1 MLTNGRFGPN
11 LVAYCQQTLTSP
23 WICSPKS
30 QLPHI
35 PLAACTCL
43 QEVLPAMKLVK
54 YYAWERFFEDKIAT
68 IRNSERRLMIWN
80 CAIKVINV
88 SDISTT
94 THG

>member
-1 MLTNGRFGPN
+1 
-11 LVAYCQQTLTSP
+11 
-23 WICSPKS
+23 
-30 QLPHI
+30 
-35 PLAACTCL
+35 
-43 QEVLPAMKLVK
+43 MKLVK